1 VLGAISEVFTAER
14 KAQRRQRLK
23 WFTGAGGA
31 LAGSYAVLMAVEF
44 WQRSQVA

>member
-23 WFTGAGGA
+23 WFTAQEA
-31 LAGSYAVLMAVEF
+31 RWPAAMPC
-44 WQRSQVA
+44 